1 MMHIYFYSLQCVQ
14 LIWFGF
20 FFAGR
25 SPTTSN
31 FTQGSYRDLNSWKS
45 LYPAIFQTWKK
56 VWKREMKSG
65 KTVKSLEFL
74 FLQSYNKRFISEFF
88 FVLVSSYSIS
98 PLRLVGNVLLRM
110 YVLLCCA
117 CTLLE
122 NRQYLEWWTF
132 LNMNQN
138 YYGLFKQ

>member
-14 LIWFGF
+14 LIWFSL

-25 SPTTSN
+25 SSYHVKFYTWFVQRLEFLKKSLPSN
-31 FTQGSYRDLNSWKS
+31 FSDLE
-45 LYPAIFQTWKK
+45 K

-65 KTVKSLEFL
+65 KMVKSLEFL
-74 FLQSYNKRFISEFF
+74 FLQSYNKCFISEFF

-98 PLRLVGNVLLRM
+98 PLRLISNVLLRV

-132 LNMNQN
+132 LNVNQN

>member
-14 LIWFGF
+14 LLFCGSFSCHVKFYTWFVQRLEF
-20 FFAGR
+20 LKK
-25 SPTTSN
+25 SLPSN
-31 FTQGSYRDLNSWKS
+31 FSDLE
-45 LYPAIFQTWKK
+45 K

-65 KTVKSLEFL
+65 KMVKSLEFL
-74 FLQSYNKRFISEFF
+74 FLQSYKKCFISEFF

-98 PLRLVGNVLLRM
+98 PLRLVGNVLLRV